1 MKNQREVHRAIAY
14 LNQTLKEH
22 KGTVL
27 SDVQEAVARG
37 AMEGFTYEKM
47 AQQEGYHYGEK
58 YLKEVGSQLWKELE
72 SYWGVKVSK
81 PKFRAA
87 LNDRMRRNPLPEST
101 IPSYSPVFPNRY
113 QWHNAFKLI
122 LLRASEYQNWLPGY
136 NEQSDLDAYEQA
148 LSEMFAQLR
157 YLDRYE
163 ELRHQWR
170 EVRGI
175 VHVYDW
181 SELRRDTLS
190 WLLDRAERLGESKS
204 IWRDRAELAWAHSVS
219 GRPGAGAESLEQMET
234 LWKQVSSICASPLA
248 QFELLIYL
256 CATTLT
262 LNQFDKTARW
272 LHEATSISE
281 GSPAAT
287 RDRRWQRCKLDLT
300 HYRAEYQAGID
311 QLNESI
317 RLYEKALREA
327 RDLKCDRAVTR
338 NLLGLAQVEIARSRA
353 EAARHYLDTG
363 FENVYSHCDRRGMG
377 FFAKEQI
384 RLVRATGDRE
394 RVVEWLDMAHSQ
406 FQSLGMTLQVQR
418 SNQLV

>member
-27 SDVQEAVARG
+27 SDVQEAVVRG

-101 IPSYSPVFPNRY
+101 VPSYSPVFPNRY
-113 QWHNAFKLI
+113 QWHNAFKPI
-122 LLRASEYQNWLPGY
+122 LLRASEYQDWLPGY

-148 LSEMFAQLR
+148 LSEMFARLQ

-190 WLLDRAERLGESKS
+190 WLLDRAERLGESNR

-219 GRPGAGAESLEQMET
+219 GRPGASWEALEQMKT
-234 LWKQVSSICASPLA
+234 LWKQVPSVNVSPLA
-248 QFELLIYL
+248 QFELLVYL

-262 LNQFDKTARW
+262 LKQFDETARW
-272 LHEATSISE
+272 LREAEEILRQT
-281 GSPAAT
+281 PADKS
-287 RDRRWQRCKLDLT
+287 DRRWKRCQLDLI
-300 HYRAEYQAGID
+300 HYQAEQRSGI
-311 QLNESI
+311 QQWNESV

-338 NLLGLAQVEIARSRA
+338 NLLGLAQVEIARSRS
-353 EAARHYLDTG
+353 ETARHYLDTG
-363 FENVYSHCDRRGMG
+363 FANVYSCCDRRGM
-377 FFAKEQI
+377 
-384 RLVRATGDRE
+384 
-394 RVVEWLDMAHSQ
+394 
-406 FQSLGMTLQVQR
+406 
-418 SNQLV
+418 